1 VSTYKAFE
9 VREETEKNFV
19 GTIVEKSALE
29 LAEGSVS
36 IEVCY
41 SSVNYKDALSASGS
55 KAVTREYPH
64 VPGIDAAGTVLASTD
79 SNFAVGDEVV
89 VTGYDLGMNTA
100 GGFGQQV
107 TVPGGWVTK
116 LPVGLSLRD
125 SMVLGTAG
133 LTAGLCVNK
142 LLLNGI
148 TPEAGK
154 VLVTGATGGVGI
166 IACALLVKLGFEVVA
181 STGKLAETAK
191 LTALGVSE
199 VISREAF
206 SEENPRPML
215 KESYA
220 AAVDVAGGT
229 TLVNVIKSLSYGGSV
244 AACGLVDS
252 PALSAT
258 VLPFILR
265 GVNLLGVDSVELPL
279 AQKQQVWNLFANEW
293 ALTDIDSLA
302 ETIVLAE
309 LPAVLAKVLAGGAIG
324 RYVLETT
331 LVNVIKSL
339 SYGGS
344 VAACGLVDSPALSA
358 TVLPF
363 ILRGVN
369 LLGVDSVELPLA
381 QKQQVWNLFANE
393 WALTD
398 IDSLAE
404 TIVLA
409 ELPAVLAKVLAGGAI
424 GRYVLDLRA

>member
-1 VSTYKAFE
+1 MSKYKAFE
-9 VREETEKNFV
+9 VREEIEKKFV
-19 GTIVEKSALE
+19 GAIVEKSALE

-36 IEVCY
+36 IEVHY

-64 VPGIDAAGTVLASTD
+64 VPGIDAAGKVLASTD

-142 LLLNGI
+142 LLLNNI

-191 LTALGVSE
+191 LMALGVSE

-258 VLPFILR
+258 VFPFILR
-265 GVNLLGVDSVELPL
+265 GVNLLGIDSVELPL

-302 ETIVLAE
+302 ETIALAE
-309 LPAVLAKVLAGGAIG
+309 LPAVLAKVLAGGA
-324 RYVLETT
+324 V
-331 LVNVIKSL
+331 
-339 SYGGS
+339 
-344 VAACGLVDSPALSA
+344 
-358 TVLPF
+358 
-363 ILRGVN
+363 
-369 LLGVDSVELPLA
+369 
-381 QKQQVWNLFANE
+381 
-393 WALTD
+393 
-398 IDSLAE
+398 
-404 TIVLA
+404 
-409 ELPAVLAKVLAGGAI
+409 

>member
-1 VSTYKAFE
+1 M
-9 VREETEKNFV
+9 

-220 AAVDVAGGT
+220 AAVDVAGG
-229 TLVNVIKSLSYGGSV
+229 
-244 AACGLVDS
+244 A
-252 PALSAT
+252 
-258 VLPFILR
+258 
-265 GVNLLGVDSVELPL
+265 
-279 AQKQQVWNLFANEW
+279 
-293 ALTDIDSLA
+293 
-302 ETIVLAE
+302 
-309 LPAVLAKVLAGGAIG
+309 
-324 RYVLETT
+324 T

>member
-1 VSTYKAFE
+1 MSTYKAFE

-309 LPAVLAKVLAGGAIG
+309 LPSVLATVLAG
-324 RYVLETT
+324 
-331 LVNVIKSL
+331 
-339 SYGGS
+339 
-344 VAACGLVDSPALSA
+344 C
-358 TVLPF
+358 
-363 ILRGVN
+363 
-369 LLGVDSVELPLA
+369 
-381 QKQQVWNLFANE
+381 
-393 WALTD
+393 
-398 IDSLAE
+398 
-404 TIVLA
+404 
-409 ELPAVLAKVLAGGAI
+409 AI

>member
-1 VSTYKAFE
+1 MSTYKAFE
-9 VREETEKNFV
+9 VREETEKKFV
-19 GTIVEKSALE
+19 GAIVEKSALE
-29 LAEGSVS
+29 LVEGSVS
-36 IEVCY
+36 IEVHY

-116 LPVGLSLRD
+116 LPVGLSLHD

-181 STGKLAETAK
+181 STGKLAEAVK
-191 LTALGVSE
+191 LTALGISE

-220 AAVDVAGGT
+220 AAVDVAGGA

-279 AQKQQVWNLFANEW
+279 AQKQQ
-293 ALTDIDSLA
+293 I
-302 ETIVLAE
+302 
-309 LPAVLAKVLAGGAIG
+309 
-324 RYVLETT
+324 
-331 LVNVIKSL
+331 
-339 SYGGS
+339 
-344 VAACGLVDSPALSA
+344 
-358 TVLPF
+358 
-363 ILRGVN
+363 
-369 LLGVDSVELPLA
+369 
-381 QKQQVWNLFANE
+381 WNLFANE

>member
-1 VSTYKAFE
+1 MSTYKAFE

-116 LPVGLSLRD
+116 LPVGLSLHD

-181 STGKLAETAK
+181 STGKLAEAAK

-220 AAVDVAGGT
+220 AAVDVAGGA

-279 AQKQQVWNLFANEW
+279 DQKQQIWN
-293 ALTDIDSLA
+293 
-302 ETIVLAE
+302 
-309 LPAVLAKVLAGGAIG
+309 
-324 RYVLETT
+324 
-331 LVNVIKSL
+331 
-339 SYGGS
+339 
-344 VAACGLVDSPALSA
+344 
-358 TVLPF
+358 
-363 ILRGVN
+363 
-369 LLGVDSVELPLA
+369 
-381 QKQQVWNLFANE
+381 QFANE

>member
-19 GTIVEKSALE
+19 GAIVEKSALE

-36 IEVCY
+36 IEVHY

-64 VPGIDAAGTVLASTD
+64 VPGIDAAGKVLASTD

-142 LLLNGI
+142 LLSNGI

-279 AQKQQVWNLFANEW
+279 AQKKQVWNLFANEW
-293 ALTDIDSLA
+293 ALSDIDSLA
-302 ETIVLAE
+302 ENIVLAE
-309 LPAVLAKVLAGGAIG
+309 LPAVLAKVLAGGA
-324 RYVLETT
+324 V
-331 LVNVIKSL
+331 
-339 SYGGS
+339 
-344 VAACGLVDSPALSA
+344 
-358 TVLPF
+358 
-363 ILRGVN
+363 
-369 LLGVDSVELPLA
+369 
-381 QKQQVWNLFANE
+381 
-393 WALTD
+393 
-398 IDSLAE
+398 
-404 TIVLA
+404 
-409 ELPAVLAKVLAGGAI
+409 

>member
-1 VSTYKAFE
+1 MNTYKAFE
-9 VREETEKNFV
+9 VREETEKSFV
-19 GTIVEKSALE
+19 GAIVEKSALE

-36 IEVCY
+36 IEVHY

-64 VPGIDAAGTVLASTD
+64 VPGIDAAGKVLASTD

-142 LLLNGI
+142 LLSNGI

-154 VLVTGATGGVGI
+154 VLVTGATGGVGSI
-166 IACALLVKLGFEVVA
+166 TCVLLVKLGFEVVA

-293 ALTDIDSLA
+293 ALTNIDSLA
-302 ETIVLAE
+302 ETIALAE
-309 LPAVLAKVLAGGAIG
+309 LPAVLAKVLAGGA
-324 RYVLETT
+324 V
-331 LVNVIKSL
+331 
-339 SYGGS
+339 
-344 VAACGLVDSPALSA
+344 
-358 TVLPF
+358 
-363 ILRGVN
+363 
-369 LLGVDSVELPLA
+369 
-381 QKQQVWNLFANE
+381 
-393 WALTD
+393 
-398 IDSLAE
+398 
-404 TIVLA
+404 
-409 ELPAVLAKVLAGGAI
+409 

>member
-1 VSTYKAFE
+1 MSTYKAFE
-9 VREETEKNFV
+9 VREETEKKFV
-19 GTIVEKSALE
+19 GAIVEKSALE
-29 LAEGSVS
+29 LVEGSVS
-36 IEVCY
+36 IEVHY

-181 STGKLAETAK
+181 STGKLAEAAK

-279 AQKQQVWNLFANEW
+279 AQKQQ
-293 ALTDIDSLA
+293 I
-302 ETIVLAE
+302 
-309 LPAVLAKVLAGGAIG
+309 
-324 RYVLETT
+324 
-331 LVNVIKSL
+331 
-339 SYGGS
+339 
-344 VAACGLVDSPALSA
+344 
-358 TVLPF
+358 
-363 ILRGVN
+363 
-369 LLGVDSVELPLA
+369 
-381 QKQQVWNLFANE
+381 WNLFANE

>member
-1 VSTYKAFE
+1 MSTYKAFE
-9 VREETEKNFV
+9 VREETEKKFV
-19 GTIVEKSALE
+19 GAIVEKSALE
-29 LAEGSVS
+29 LVEGSVS
-36 IEVCY
+36 IEVHY

-64 VPGIDAAGTVLASTD
+64 VPGIDAAGKVLASTD

-191 LTALGVSE
+191 LMALGVSE

-279 AQKQQVWNLFANEW
+279 AQKQQIWNLFANEW

-302 ETIVLAE
+302 ETIGLSE
-309 LPAVLAKVLAGGAIG
+309 LPAVLAKVLAGGA
-324 RYVLETT
+324 V
-331 LVNVIKSL
+331 
-339 SYGGS
+339 
-344 VAACGLVDSPALSA
+344 
-358 TVLPF
+358 
-363 ILRGVN
+363 
-369 LLGVDSVELPLA
+369 
-381 QKQQVWNLFANE
+381 
-393 WALTD
+393 
-398 IDSLAE
+398 
-404 TIVLA
+404 
-409 ELPAVLAKVLAGGAI
+409 

>member
-1 VSTYKAFE
+1 MSTYKAFE
-9 VREETEKNFV
+9 VREETEKKFV
-19 GTIVEKSALE
+19 GAIVEKSALE
-29 LAEGSVS
+29 LVEGSVS
-36 IEVCY
+36 IEVHY

-181 STGKLAETAK
+181 STGKLAEAAK

-199 VISREAF
+199 VISREGF

-279 AQKQQVWNLFANEW
+279 AQKQQ
-293 ALTDIDSLA
+293 I
-302 ETIVLAE
+302 
-309 LPAVLAKVLAGGAIG
+309 
-324 RYVLETT
+324 
-331 LVNVIKSL
+331 
-339 SYGGS
+339 
-344 VAACGLVDSPALSA
+344 
-358 TVLPF
+358 
-363 ILRGVN
+363 
-369 LLGVDSVELPLA
+369 
-381 QKQQVWNLFANE
+381 WNLFANE

>member
-1 VSTYKAFE
+1 MSTYKAFE

-36 IEVCY
+36 IQVCY

-181 STGKLAETAK
+181 STGKLAEAAK

-199 VISREAF
+199 VISREGF

-279 AQKQQVWNLFANEW
+279 AQKQQ
-293 ALTDIDSLA
+293 I
-302 ETIVLAE
+302 
-309 LPAVLAKVLAGGAIG
+309 
-324 RYVLETT
+324 
-331 LVNVIKSL
+331 
-339 SYGGS
+339 
-344 VAACGLVDSPALSA
+344 
-358 TVLPF
+358 
-363 ILRGVN
+363 
-369 LLGVDSVELPLA
+369 
-381 QKQQVWNLFANE
+381 WNLFANE

>member
-1 VSTYKAFE
+1 LQE
-9 VREETEKNFV
+9 VLDVPELDNYDV
-19 GTIVEKSALE
+19 LVLVMAAGINYNGVWAALGVPISPFDGHKQPYHI
-29 LAEGSVS
+29 AGS
-36 IEVCY
+36 
-41 SSVNYKDALSASGS
+41 DASGIVWAVGS
-55 KAVTREYPH
+55 KVTRWK
-64 VPGIDAAGTVLASTD
+64 
-79 SNFAVGDEVV
+79 VGDEVV

-324 RYVLETT
+324 RYVL
-331 LVNVIKSL
+331 
-339 SYGGS
+339 
-344 VAACGLVDSPALSA
+344 
-358 TVLPF
+358 
-363 ILRGVN
+363 
-369 LLGVDSVELPLA
+369 
-381 QKQQVWNLFANE
+381 
-393 WALTD
+393 
-398 IDSLAE
+398 
-404 TIVLA
+404 
-409 ELPAVLAKVLAGGAI
+409 
-424 GRYVLDLRA
+424 DLRA

>member
-1 VSTYKAFE
+1 MSTYKAFE
-9 VREETEKNFV
+9 VREETEKKFV
-19 GTIVEKSALE
+19 GAIVEKSALE
-29 LAEGSVS
+29 LVEGSVS
-36 IEVCY
+36 IEVHY

-116 LPVGLSLRD
+116 LPVGLSLHD

-148 TPEAGK
+148 TPESGK

-181 STGKLAETAK
+181 STGKLAEAAK

-220 AAVDVAGGT
+220 AAVDVAGGA

-279 AQKQQVWNLFANEW
+279 AQKQQIWNLFANEW
-293 ALTDIDSLA
+293 ALTDI
-302 ETIVLAE
+302 E
-309 LPAVLAKVLAGGAIG
+309 
-324 RYVLETT
+324 
-331 LVNVIKSL
+331 
-339 SYGGS
+339 
-344 VAACGLVDSPALSA
+344 
-358 TVLPF
+358 
-363 ILRGVN
+363 
-369 LLGVDSVELPLA
+369 
-381 QKQQVWNLFANE
+381 
-393 WALTD
+393 
-398 IDSLAE
+398 SLAE

>member
-1 VSTYKAFE
+1 MSTYKAFE
-9 VREETEKNFV
+9 VREETEKKFV
-19 GTIVEKSALE
+19 GAIVEKSALE
-29 LAEGSVS
+29 LVEGSVS
-36 IEVCY
+36 IEVHY

-181 STGKLAETAK
+181 STGKLAEAAK

-220 AAVDVAGGT
+220 AAVDVAGGA

-279 AQKQQVWNLFANEW
+279 AKKQQIWNLFANEW
-293 ALTDIDSLA
+293 ALTDI
-302 ETIVLAE
+302 E
-309 LPAVLAKVLAGGAIG
+309 
-324 RYVLETT
+324 
-331 LVNVIKSL
+331 
-339 SYGGS
+339 
-344 VAACGLVDSPALSA
+344 
-358 TVLPF
+358 
-363 ILRGVN
+363 
-369 LLGVDSVELPLA
+369 
-381 QKQQVWNLFANE
+381 
-393 WALTD
+393 
-398 IDSLAE
+398 SLAE

>member
-9 VREETEKNFV
+9 VREEIEKKFV
-19 GTIVEKSALE
+19 GAIVEKSALE

-36 IEVCY
+36 IEVHY

-64 VPGIDAAGTVLASTD
+64 VPGIDAAGKVLASTD
-79 SNFAVGDEVV
+79 SHFAVGDEVV

-142 LLLNGI
+142 LLLNSI

-191 LTALGVSE
+191 LMALGVSE

-215 KESYA
+215 KEGYA

-302 ETIVLAE
+302 ETMVLAE
-309 LPAVLAKVLAGGAIG
+309 LPAVLAKVLAGGA
-324 RYVLETT
+324 V
-331 LVNVIKSL
+331 
-339 SYGGS
+339 
-344 VAACGLVDSPALSA
+344 
-358 TVLPF
+358 
-363 ILRGVN
+363 
-369 LLGVDSVELPLA
+369 
-381 QKQQVWNLFANE
+381 
-393 WALTD
+393 
-398 IDSLAE
+398 
-404 TIVLA
+404 
-409 ELPAVLAKVLAGGAI
+409 

>member
-293 ALTDIDSLA
+293 ALSDIDSLA

-309 LPAVLAKVLAGGAIG
+309 LSAVLAKVLAGGA
-324 RYVLETT
+324 V
-331 LVNVIKSL
+331 
-339 SYGGS
+339 
-344 VAACGLVDSPALSA
+344 
-358 TVLPF
+358 
-363 ILRGVN
+363 
-369 LLGVDSVELPLA
+369 
-381 QKQQVWNLFANE
+381 
-393 WALTD
+393 
-398 IDSLAE
+398 
-404 TIVLA
+404 
-409 ELPAVLAKVLAGGAI
+409 

>member
-1 VSTYKAFE
+1 MSTYKAFE

-19 GTIVEKSALE
+19 GAIVEKSALE
-29 LAEGSVS
+29 LAEESVS
-36 IEVCY
+36 IEVHY

-64 VPGIDAAGTVLASTD
+64 IPGIDAAGKVLASTD
-79 SNFAVGDEVV
+79 SNFAVGDEVI

-116 LPVGLSLRD
+116 LPAGLSLRD

-142 LLLNGI
+142 LLSNGI

-181 STGKLAETAK
+181 STGKLAETSK
-191 LTALGVSE
+191 LMALGVSE
-199 VISREAF
+199 VISRDAF

-293 ALTDIDSLA
+293 ALSDIDSLA
-302 ETIVLAE
+302 ETIVHAE
-309 LPAVLAKVLAGGAIG
+309 LPAVLAKVLAGGA
-324 RYVLETT
+324 V
-331 LVNVIKSL
+331 
-339 SYGGS
+339 
-344 VAACGLVDSPALSA
+344 
-358 TVLPF
+358 
-363 ILRGVN
+363 
-369 LLGVDSVELPLA
+369 
-381 QKQQVWNLFANE
+381 
-393 WALTD
+393 
-398 IDSLAE
+398 
-404 TIVLA
+404 
-409 ELPAVLAKVLAGGAI
+409 

>member
-1 VSTYKAFE
+1 MSTYKAFE
-9 VREETEKNFV
+9 VREETEKKFV
-19 GTIVEKSALE
+19 GAIVEKSALE
-29 LAEGSVS
+29 LVEGSVS
-36 IEVCY
+36 IEVHY

-116 LPVGLSLRD
+116 LPVGLSLHD

-279 AQKQQVWNLFANEW
+279 DQKQQIWN
-293 ALTDIDSLA
+293 
-302 ETIVLAE
+302 
-309 LPAVLAKVLAGGAIG
+309 
-324 RYVLETT
+324 
-331 LVNVIKSL
+331 
-339 SYGGS
+339 
-344 VAACGLVDSPALSA
+344 
-358 TVLPF
+358 
-363 ILRGVN
+363 
-369 LLGVDSVELPLA
+369 
-381 QKQQVWNLFANE
+381 QFANE

>member
-1 VSTYKAFE
+1 MSKYKAFE
-9 VREETEKNFV
+9 VREEIEKKFV
-19 GTIVEKSALE
+19 GAIVEKSALE

-36 IEVCY
+36 IEVHY

-64 VPGIDAAGTVLASTD
+64 VPGIDAAGKVFASTD

-142 LLLNGI
+142 LLLNNI

-181 STGKLAETAK
+181 STGKSAETAK
-191 LTALGVSE
+191 LMALGVSE

-215 KESYA
+215 KEGYA

-258 VLPFILR
+258 VFPFILR

-279 AQKQQVWNLFANEW
+279 AQKQQIWNLFANEW

-302 ETIVLAE
+302 ETMVLAE
-309 LPAVLAKVLAGGAIG
+309 LPAVLAKVLAGGA
-324 RYVLETT
+324 V
-331 LVNVIKSL
+331 
-339 SYGGS
+339 
-344 VAACGLVDSPALSA
+344 
-358 TVLPF
+358 
-363 ILRGVN
+363 
-369 LLGVDSVELPLA
+369 
-381 QKQQVWNLFANE
+381 
-393 WALTD
+393 
-398 IDSLAE
+398 
-404 TIVLA
+404 
-409 ELPAVLAKVLAGGAI
+409 

>member
-309 LPAVLAKVLAGGAIG
+309 LPAVLAKVLAGGA
-324 RYVLETT
+324 V
-331 LVNVIKSL
+331 
-339 SYGGS
+339 
-344 VAACGLVDSPALSA
+344 
-358 TVLPF
+358 
-363 ILRGVN
+363 
-369 LLGVDSVELPLA
+369 
-381 QKQQVWNLFANE
+381 
-393 WALTD
+393 
-398 IDSLAE
+398 
-404 TIVLA
+404 
-409 ELPAVLAKVLAGGAI
+409 

>member
-1 VSTYKAFE
+1 MSIYKAFE
-9 VREETEKNFV
+9 VREETEKKFV
-19 GTIVEKSALE
+19 GAIVEKSALE

-36 IEVCY
+36 IEVHY

-64 VPGIDAAGTVLASTD
+64 VPGIDAAGKVLASTD

-142 LLLNGI
+142 LLLNSI

-191 LTALGVSE
+191 LMALGVSE

-215 KESYA
+215 KEGYA

-279 AQKQQVWNLFANEW
+279 AQKQQIWNLFANEW

-302 ETIVLAE
+302 ETMVLAE
-309 LPAVLAKVLAGGAIG
+309 LPAVLAKVLAGGA
-324 RYVLETT
+324 V
-331 LVNVIKSL
+331 
-339 SYGGS
+339 
-344 VAACGLVDSPALSA
+344 
-358 TVLPF
+358 
-363 ILRGVN
+363 
-369 LLGVDSVELPLA
+369 
-381 QKQQVWNLFANE
+381 
-393 WALTD
+393 
-398 IDSLAE
+398 
-404 TIVLA
+404 
-409 ELPAVLAKVLAGGAI
+409 

>member
-1 VSTYKAFE
+1 MSTYKAFE
-9 VREETEKNFV
+9 VREEIEKRFV
-19 GTIVEKSALE
+19 GAIVEKSALE

-36 IEVCY
+36 IEVHY

-64 VPGIDAAGTVLASTD
+64 VPGIDAAGKVLASTD

-142 LLLNGI
+142 LLLNNI

-191 LTALGVSE
+191 LMALGVSE

-279 AQKQQVWNLFANEW
+279 AQKQQIWNLFANEW

-309 LPAVLAKVLAGGAIG
+309 LPAVLAKVLAGGA
-324 RYVLETT
+324 V
-331 LVNVIKSL
+331 
-339 SYGGS
+339 
-344 VAACGLVDSPALSA
+344 
-358 TVLPF
+358 
-363 ILRGVN
+363 
-369 LLGVDSVELPLA
+369 
-381 QKQQVWNLFANE
+381 
-393 WALTD
+393 
-398 IDSLAE
+398 
-404 TIVLA
+404 
-409 ELPAVLAKVLAGGAI
+409 

>member
-1 VSTYKAFE
+1 MSTYKAFE

-64 VPGIDAAGTVLASTD
+64 VPGIDAAGKVLASTD

-324 RYVLETT
+324 RYVL
-331 LVNVIKSL
+331 
-339 SYGGS
+339 
-344 VAACGLVDSPALSA
+344 
-358 TVLPF
+358 
-363 ILRGVN
+363 
-369 LLGVDSVELPLA
+369 
-381 QKQQVWNLFANE
+381 
-393 WALTD
+393 
-398 IDSLAE
+398 
-404 TIVLA
+404 
-409 ELPAVLAKVLAGGAI
+409 
-424 GRYVLDLRA
+424 DLRA

>member
-1 VSTYKAFE
+1 MSTYKAFE
-9 VREETEKNFV
+9 VREEIEKKFV
-19 GTIVEKSALE
+19 GAIVEKSALE

-36 IEVCY
+36 IEVHY

-64 VPGIDAAGTVLASTD
+64 VPGIDAAGKVLASTD

-107 TVPGGWVTK
+107 IVPGGWVTK

-142 LLLNGI
+142 LLLSGI

-166 IACALLVKLGFEVVA
+166 ITCALLVKLGFEVVA

-191 LTALGVSE
+191 LMALGVSE

-309 LPAVLAKVLAGGAIG
+309 LPAVLAKVLAG
-324 RYVLETT
+324 
-331 LVNVIKSL
+331 
-339 SYGGS
+339 
-344 VAACGLVDSPALSA
+344 C
-358 TVLPF
+358 
-363 ILRGVN
+363 
-369 LLGVDSVELPLA
+369 
-381 QKQQVWNLFANE
+381 
-393 WALTD
+393 
-398 IDSLAE
+398 
-404 TIVLA
+404 
-409 ELPAVLAKVLAGGAI
+409 AV

>member
-1 VSTYKAFE
+1 MSTYKAFE
-9 VREETEKNFV
+9 VREETEKKFV
-19 GTIVEKSALE
+19 GAIVEKSALE
-29 LAEGSVS
+29 LVEGSVS
-36 IEVCY
+36 IEVHY

-116 LPVGLSLRD
+116 LPVGLSLHD

-181 STGKLAETAK
+181 STGKLAEAAK

-279 AQKQQVWNLFANEW
+279 AQKQQ
-293 ALTDIDSLA
+293 I
-302 ETIVLAE
+302 
-309 LPAVLAKVLAGGAIG
+309 
-324 RYVLETT
+324 
-331 LVNVIKSL
+331 
-339 SYGGS
+339 
-344 VAACGLVDSPALSA
+344 
-358 TVLPF
+358 
-363 ILRGVN
+363 
-369 LLGVDSVELPLA
+369 
-381 QKQQVWNLFANE
+381 WNLFANE

>member
-1 VSTYKAFE
+1 MSTYKAFE
-9 VREETEKNFV
+9 VREEIEKKFV
-19 GTIVEKSALE
+19 GAIVEKSALE

-36 IEVCY
+36 IEVHY

-64 VPGIDAAGTVLASTD
+64 VPGIDAAGKVLASTD

-302 ETIVLAE
+302 ETMVLAE
-309 LPAVLAKVLAGGAIG
+309 LPAVLAKVLAGGA
-324 RYVLETT
+324 V
-331 LVNVIKSL
+331 
-339 SYGGS
+339 
-344 VAACGLVDSPALSA
+344 
-358 TVLPF
+358 
-363 ILRGVN
+363 
-369 LLGVDSVELPLA
+369 
-381 QKQQVWNLFANE
+381 
-393 WALTD
+393 
-398 IDSLAE
+398 
-404 TIVLA
+404 
-409 ELPAVLAKVLAGGAI
+409 

>member
-1 VSTYKAFE
+1 MSTYKAFE
-9 VREETEKNFV
+9 VREETGKKFV
-19 GTIVEKSALE
+19 GAIVEKSALE
-29 LAEGSVS
+29 LVEGSVS
-36 IEVCY
+36 IEVHY

-181 STGKLAETAK
+181 STGKLAEAAK

-279 AQKQQVWNLFANEW
+279 DQKQQ
-293 ALTDIDSLA
+293 I
-302 ETIVLAE
+302 
-309 LPAVLAKVLAGGAIG
+309 
-324 RYVLETT
+324 
-331 LVNVIKSL
+331 
-339 SYGGS
+339 
-344 VAACGLVDSPALSA
+344 
-358 TVLPF
+358 
-363 ILRGVN
+363 
-369 LLGVDSVELPLA
+369 
-381 QKQQVWNLFANE
+381 WNLFANE

>member
-1 VSTYKAFE
+1 MSTYKAFE
-9 VREETEKNFV
+9 VREETEKKFV
-19 GTIVEKSALE
+19 GAIVEKSALE
-29 LAEGSVS
+29 LVEGSVS
-36 IEVCY
+36 IEVHY

-279 AQKQQVWNLFANEW
+279 DQKQQ
-293 ALTDIDSLA
+293 I
-302 ETIVLAE
+302 
-309 LPAVLAKVLAGGAIG
+309 
-324 RYVLETT
+324 
-331 LVNVIKSL
+331 
-339 SYGGS
+339 
-344 VAACGLVDSPALSA
+344 
-358 TVLPF
+358 
-363 ILRGVN
+363 
-369 LLGVDSVELPLA
+369 
-381 QKQQVWNLFANE
+381 WNLFANE

>member
-9 VREETEKNFV
+9 VREETEKKFV
-19 GTIVEKSALE
+19 GAIVEKSALE
-29 LAEGSVS
+29 LVEGSVS
-36 IEVCY
+36 IEVHY

-279 AQKQQVWNLFANEW
+279 AQKQQ
-293 ALTDIDSLA
+293 I
-302 ETIVLAE
+302 
-309 LPAVLAKVLAGGAIG
+309 
-324 RYVLETT
+324 
-331 LVNVIKSL
+331 
-339 SYGGS
+339 
-344 VAACGLVDSPALSA
+344 
-358 TVLPF
+358 
-363 ILRGVN
+363 
-369 LLGVDSVELPLA
+369 
-381 QKQQVWNLFANE
+381 WNLFANE

>member
-1 VSTYKAFE
+1 MSTYKAFE

-79 SNFAVGDEVV
+79 SNFAMGDEVV

-309 LPAVLAKVLAGGAIG
+309 LPAV
-324 RYVLETT
+324 
-331 LVNVIKSL
+331 
-339 SYGGS
+339 
-344 VAACGLVDSPALSA
+344 
-358 TVLPF
+358 
-363 ILRGVN
+363 
-369 LLGVDSVELPLA
+369 
-381 QKQQVWNLFANE
+381 
-393 WALTD
+393 
-398 IDSLAE
+398 
-404 TIVLA
+404 
-409 ELPAVLAKVLAGGAI
+409 
-424 GRYVLDLRA
+424 

>member
-1 VSTYKAFE
+1 MSTYKAFE
-9 VREETEKNFV
+9 VREEIEKKFV
-19 GTIVEKSALE
+19 GAIVEKSALE

-36 IEVCY
+36 IEVHY

-64 VPGIDAAGTVLASTD
+64 VPGIDAAGKVLASTD

-142 LLLNGI
+142 LLINSI
-148 TPEAGK
+148 MPEAGK

-191 LTALGVSE
+191 LMALGVSE

-309 LPAVLAKVLAGGAIG
+309 LPAVLAKVLAGGA
-324 RYVLETT
+324 V
-331 LVNVIKSL
+331 
-339 SYGGS
+339 
-344 VAACGLVDSPALSA
+344 
-358 TVLPF
+358 
-363 ILRGVN
+363 
-369 LLGVDSVELPLA
+369 
-381 QKQQVWNLFANE
+381 
-393 WALTD
+393 
-398 IDSLAE
+398 
-404 TIVLA
+404 
-409 ELPAVLAKVLAGGAI
+409 

>member
-1 VSTYKAFE
+1 MSIYKAFE
-9 VREETEKNFV
+9 VREETEKKFV
-19 GTIVEKSALE
+19 GAIVEKSALE

-36 IEVCY
+36 IEVHY

-64 VPGIDAAGTVLASTD
+64 VPGIDAAGKVLASTD

-142 LLLNGI
+142 LLLNSI

-191 LTALGVSE
+191 LMALGVSE

-215 KESYA
+215 KEGYA

-302 ETIVLAE
+302 ETMVLAE
-309 LPAVLAKVLAGGAIG
+309 LPAVLAKVLAGGA
-324 RYVLETT
+324 V
-331 LVNVIKSL
+331 
-339 SYGGS
+339 
-344 VAACGLVDSPALSA
+344 
-358 TVLPF
+358 
-363 ILRGVN
+363 
-369 LLGVDSVELPLA
+369 
-381 QKQQVWNLFANE
+381 
-393 WALTD
+393 
-398 IDSLAE
+398 
-404 TIVLA
+404 
-409 ELPAVLAKVLAGGAI
+409 

>member
-1 VSTYKAFE
+1 MSTYKAFE

-293 ALTDIDSLA
+293 ALS
-302 ETIVLAE
+302 
-309 LPAVLAKVLAGGAIG
+309 
-324 RYVLETT
+324 
-331 LVNVIKSL
+331 
-339 SYGGS
+339 
-344 VAACGLVDSPALSA
+344 
-358 TVLPF
+358 
-363 ILRGVN
+363 
-369 LLGVDSVELPLA
+369 
-381 QKQQVWNLFANE
+381 
-393 WALTD
+393 D

>member
-1 VSTYKAFE
+1 MSTYKAFE
-9 VREETEKNFV
+9 VREETEKKFV
-19 GTIVEKSALE
+19 GAIVEKSALE
-29 LAEGSVS
+29 LVEGSVS
-36 IEVCY
+36 IEVHY

-220 AAVDVAGGT
+220 AAVDVAGGA

-279 AQKQQVWNLFANEW
+279 AQKQQIWNLFANEW

-302 ETIVLAE
+302 
-309 LPAVLAKVLAGGAIG
+309 
-324 RYVLETT
+324 
-331 LVNVIKSL
+331 
-339 SYGGS
+339 
-344 VAACGLVDSPALSA
+344 D
-358 TVLPF
+358 
-363 ILRGVN
+363 
-369 LLGVDSVELPLA
+369 
-381 QKQQVWNLFANE
+381 
-393 WALTD
+393 
-398 IDSLAE
+398 

>member
-1 VSTYKAFE
+1 MSTYKAFE
-9 VREETEKNFV
+9 VREEIEKKFV
-19 GTIVEKSALE
+19 GAIVEKSALE

-36 IEVCY
+36 IEVHY

-64 VPGIDAAGTVLASTD
+64 VPGIDAAGKVLASTD
-79 SNFAVGDEVV
+79 SHFAVGDEVV

-191 LTALGVSE
+191 LMALGVSE

-279 AQKQQVWNLFANEW
+279 TQKQQVWNLFANEW

-309 LPAVLAKVLAGGAIG
+309 LPAVLAKVLAGGA
-324 RYVLETT
+324 V
-331 LVNVIKSL
+331 
-339 SYGGS
+339 
-344 VAACGLVDSPALSA
+344 
-358 TVLPF
+358 
-363 ILRGVN
+363 
-369 LLGVDSVELPLA
+369 
-381 QKQQVWNLFANE
+381 
-393 WALTD
+393 
-398 IDSLAE
+398 
-404 TIVLA
+404 
-409 ELPAVLAKVLAGGAI
+409 

>member
-1 VSTYKAFE
+1 MSTYKAFE
-9 VREETEKNFV
+9 VREEIEKKFV
-19 GTIVEKSALE
+19 GAIVEKSALE

-36 IEVCY
+36 IEVHY

-64 VPGIDAAGTVLASTD
+64 VPGIDAAGKVLASTD

-142 LLLNGI
+142 LLLNSI

-191 LTALGVSE
+191 LMALGVSE

-309 LPAVLAKVLAGGAIG
+309 LPAVLVKVLAGGA
-324 RYVLETT
+324 V
-331 LVNVIKSL
+331 
-339 SYGGS
+339 
-344 VAACGLVDSPALSA
+344 
-358 TVLPF
+358 
-363 ILRGVN
+363 
-369 LLGVDSVELPLA
+369 
-381 QKQQVWNLFANE
+381 
-393 WALTD
+393 
-398 IDSLAE
+398 
-404 TIVLA
+404 
-409 ELPAVLAKVLAGGAI
+409 